1 MLRRIIACVLLDFV
15 TNLDFLFVCL
25 FFGPGSGGLDC
36 PGIALEGTEAFLF
49 SHRLTTGKIKDNMEF
64 LTVFFLFVFVF
75 LIELTSRKSFK
86 LLLIIKLLWRT
97 LFLLLHNATKLER

>member
-64 LTVFFLFVFVF
+64 LTVFFC
-75 LIELTSRKSFK
+75 
-86 LLLIIKLLWRT
+86 
-97 LFLLLHNATKLER
+97 LFLVF